1 MLLAEVLKH
10 VVLPRIGFAATR
22 FGAYKA
28 TAGCKRLMTLAVP
41 FQICVRVE
49 GAGWLHRHLFSCLR
63 RTCVLEWKCQF
74 VRCSLSGTVY
84 LLQVACTVE
93 GVITVATLMRLVSG
107 MIAFDGT
114 CYKAQ
119 GVTDVG
125 LMYA

>member
-49 GAGWLHRHLFSCLR
+49 GAGAAVMVASTSFFMFTANMCAGVEMSVRSLQSVWDD
-63 RTCVLEWKCQF
+63 VLTSS
-74 VRCSLSGTVY
+74 R
-84 LLQVACTVE
+84 
-93 GVITVATLMRLVSG
+93 
-107 MIAFDGT
+107 
-114 CYKAQ
+114 
-119 GVTDVG
+119 
-125 LMYA
+125 MYG

>member
-49 GAGWLHRHLFSCLR
+49 GAGAAVMVASTSFFMF
-63 RTCVLEWKCQF
+63 TANMCV
-74 VRCSLSGTVY
+74 
-84 LLQVACTVE
+84 QVACTVE